1 MSEATAK
8 TGAAADEV
16 LQAATDLNGKA
27 DELRAEVDQFLGQI
41 RAA

>member
-1 MSEATAK
+1 MRAMWDRPRLAT
-8 TGAAADEV
+8 
-16 LQAATDLNGKA
+16 TDLNGKA